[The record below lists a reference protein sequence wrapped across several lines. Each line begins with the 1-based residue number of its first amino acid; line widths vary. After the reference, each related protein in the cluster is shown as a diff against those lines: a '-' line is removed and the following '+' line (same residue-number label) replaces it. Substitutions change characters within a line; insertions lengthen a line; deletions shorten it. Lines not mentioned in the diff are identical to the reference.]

1 MNLAEPSARARRNG
15 LLKALRCDLKN
26 RFSFLVLTGEV
37 SWGCPSQSRAALGGL
52 GKGLSSPVRARTR
65 HGSERRGG
73 VGNGGSLRGQA
84 EAHSEEEPRPSE
96 THQRAAV

>member
-37 SWGCPSQSRAALGGL
+37 SWGVPLTEQSCPGRSGEGPFLPSQSQD
-52 GKGLSSPVRARTR
+52 
-65 HGSERRGG
+65 
-73 VGNGGSLRGQA
+73 QA
-84 EAHSEEEPRPSE
+84 W
-96 THQRAAV
+96 V

>member
-1 MNLAEPSARARRNG
+1 MNLAELSARARRNG
-15 LLKALRCDLKN
+15 LLKALRCNLKN

-37 SWGCPSQSRAALGGL
+37 SWGCPSQSRAALGSL

-73 VGNGGSLRGQA
+73 VGNRGFTAGPGGGTQ
-84 EAHSEEEPRPSE
+84 
-96 THQRAAV
+96 